1 MFITRR
7 ICIAR
12 DEKAVEV
19 YVALEASDNTV
30 EPEGELTPEDD
41 TANRYSSL
49 RGGMGGWSFNGPRE
63 EVGSCTALE
72 IYGKRIGRKEE
83 ALVDV

>member
-41 TANRYSSL
+41 TANRYPSL
-49 RGGMGGWSFNGPRE
+49 GGEWGVDHLTGH
-63 EVGSCTALE
+63 V
-72 IYGKRIGRKEE
+72 RKWV
-83 ALVDV
+83 AVQH